1 MLCRYSL
8 LKHKKVSSN
17 LKYFCEDIRIETI
30 ALLLMNVVLEVGT
43 TAMISPAIIYSYSVL
58 DQVAR
63 L

>member
-1 MLCRYSL
+1 M

-17 LKYFCEDIRIETI
+17 LKYFCKDIRIETI

-43 TAMISPAIIYSYSVL
+43 TAMINPAIIYSYSVL